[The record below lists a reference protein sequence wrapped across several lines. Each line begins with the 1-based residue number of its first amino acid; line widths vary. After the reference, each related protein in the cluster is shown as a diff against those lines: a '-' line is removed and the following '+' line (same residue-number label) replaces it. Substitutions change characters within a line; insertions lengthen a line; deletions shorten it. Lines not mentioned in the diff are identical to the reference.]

1 MKKIVLYVGAFLFS
15 IAGYAQQALWG
26 GGDIVSPQINKD
38 NSVTFR
44 ILAPK
49 ASKVEIEGDFLPAQ
63 KIKTPFGEVEAP
75 GRVQLKE
82 GKNGVWEYTSSIL
95 PSEMYNYSVYVN
107 DFKTT
112 DPSNVYQNRDIA
124 TITNYFLVGNGQ
136 ADLYM
141 VQDVPHGTVSK
152 VWYNC
157 PTLGM
162 ERRLTVYTPAGYE
175 SRDRKS
181 VV

>member
-1 MKKIVLYVGAFLFS
+1 MKG
-15 IAGYAQQALWG
+15 
-26 GGDIVSPQINKD
+26 
-38 NSVTFR
+38 TFY
-44 ILAPK
+44 LHK
-49 ASKVEIEGDFLPAQ
+49 KS
-63 KIKTPFGEVEAP
+63 KTPFGEVEAP

-124 TITNYFLVGNGQ
+124 TITNYFLIGNGQ

-162 ERRLTVYTPAGYE
+162 ERRLTVYTPAVMKAATRNIQSYTCCMEPEEMKMPG
-175 SRDRKS
+175 
-181 VV
+181 